1 MANAT
6 VQVVAATASPSVTRP
21 LQLRQFAF
29 FDVYPVKDVHDLAS
43 SPEIFKNASEIS
55 TVASS
60 SAGLL
65 VADIHGSLHI
75 LNKEF
80 VSTTS
85 WVAHV
90 GGRVMHMAE
99 RNGVLVTIGEE
110 SAVRGSLLKI
120 WDIGKTD
127 GRNQAPVLLK
137 SSKVQP
143 SNKPHP
149 VSCFALSSALS
160 FLAIGLADGTVLLYR
175 HLDQSLSSATSLTAL
190 PKTRTI
196 HESSPEPITGLG
208 FRELPNSTNA
218 DAKDNN
224 LHLFI
229 VTTNSVYL
237 YHVSGKG
244 SGGSSV
250 LLDDI
255 GCGLGCAVMDW
266 RAEKIVLA
274 RDEAVYAYGLQGRE
288 PPYAYEG
295 YKSSIH
301 THLNYVIVV
310 SPPTTATST
319 SSATRKLAAQP
330 AGGDGDASRVT
341 VFDMEN
347 KVVGYTGVFAEGIRE
362 VISEW
367 GNIYILT
374 NNGQLTRLAEKST
387 SAKLSMLYAKALY
400 PLALSLAQTQHLDES
415 YVADI
420 HRQHGDHL
428 YTKGDWDG
436 AMTCYLKTIGW
447 VKPSY
452 VVRKFLDAQRIHNL
466 VTYLQELHALGLA
479 NADHTTLLLN
489 TYTKLKDVARLD
501 SFIKTESRR
510 SGAAESNGDLPFDLD
525 TAIRVC
531 RQAGYFDHASYL
543 AKRYKRHEEYL
554 RVMIED
560 AGKYGEALTYLRHLG
575 AAAAESNLA
584 RYGRAMLDNLPEE
597 TTQLLI
603 DLCTVSGP
611 LVIPEAEDTTPQQ
624 PNTPANTPSYLSYL
638 ALSRTP
644 APEDKVEDSKAD
656 EEEDLT
662 QPQTTQPGVP
672 TPSKDKRPSPT
683 LYFAHFVDHPSY
695 FVRFLESVAAR
706 RWGQSISSL
715 PSSLLNTSSDKDEDS
730 EKRNQEA
737 VWNTLLELYLDGGSP
752 EQQDKALKVL
762 TTDSLPCDK
771 THALILCSSYSYT
784 PGLIILWEKL
794 GMYEDILRFWMDK
807 HSASP
812 SESSASTEVVQA
824 LERYGPTHSHLYEL
838 VLRFLTST
846 PELLT
851 RHQVDVEKILEHIEK
866 ERIIPPLE
874 MGVASVGLVKNWLM
888 GRIKEAREE
897 VQTDQQLINSY
908 RLETDAKLK
917 QVAELEDPM
926 HAKVFSV
933 TRCSQCSG
941 QLDLPSVHF
950 MCNHSYHQRCL
961 LDHETEC
968 PLCVRQHGIIQEI
981 RRNNERMADQ
991 HELFLADVQDNGFK
1005 VVASGFGK
1013 GVLNMT
1019 RLDDVAV

>member
-1 MANAT
+1 MAGMAA
-6 VQVVAATASPSVTRP
+6 VAATA
-21 LQLRQFAF
+21 LRQFAF
-29 FDVYPVKDVHDLAS
+29 FDVHPLKDVHDLAS

-55 TVASS
+55 TAVSS

-65 VADIHGSLHI
+65 VADVHGSVHI
-75 LNKEF
+75 LNKDF

-99 RNGVLVTIGEE
+99 RQGMLVTIGEE
-110 SAVRGSLLKI
+110 DTVRGNLLKI
-120 WDIGKTD
+120 WDLGKTD
-127 GRNQAPVLLK
+127 KRNQAPVLLR
-137 SSKVQP
+137 SAKVQP

-175 HLDQSLSSATSLTAL
+175 HLDQSLSPAASPTAL

-208 FRELPNSTNA
+208 FREPPTDA
-218 DAKDNN
+218 EAKDNN

-310 SPPTTATST
+310 SPTST
-319 SSATRKLAAQP
+319 VTTTSPATRNLAVP
-330 AGGDGDASRVT
+330 AGGGDGDASRVT

-347 KVVGYTGVFAEGIRE
+347 KVVGYTGTFVEGVWE

-367 GNIYILT
+367 GNVYILT
-374 NNGQLTRLAEKST
+374 NNG
-387 SAKLSMLYAKALY
+387 
-400 PLALSLAQTQHLDES
+400 QHLDES

-420 HRQHGDHL
+420 HRQHGDYL
-428 YTKGDWDG
+428 YMKGDWDG

-466 VTYLQELHALGLA
+466 VTYLQELHALSLA

-510 SGAAESNGDLPFDLD
+510 SGAAELKGDLPFDLD

-560 AGKYGEALTYLRHLG
+560 AGKYLG

-611 LVIPEAEDTTPQQ
+611 LTVPEAEDTTLQQ
-624 PNTPANTPSYLSYL
+624 SSTPANAPSYLSYL
-638 ALSRTP
+638 ALSRVP
-644 APEDKVEDSKAD
+644 APEDKRGPKQRSPNA
-656 EEEDLT
+656 
-662 QPQTTQPGVP
+662 PA
-672 TPSKDKRPSPT
+672 PSKEKRPSPT

-695 FVRFLESVAAR
+695 FVRFLENVAAR
-706 RWGQSISSL
+706 RWGH
-715 PSSLLNTSSDKDEDS
+715 SDEGEDS
-730 EKRNQEA
+730 EKRDQAA
-737 VWNTLLELYLDGGSP
+737 VWNTLLELYLDGGSH
-752 EQQDKALKVL
+752 EQQDNALKIL
-762 TTDSLPCDK
+762 TNDSLPCDK

-784 PGLIILWEKL
+784 QGLVILWEKL
-794 GMYEDILRFWMDK
+794 GMYEDVLRFWMDN
-807 HSASP
+807 HNTSP

-824 LERYGPTHSHLYEL
+824 LARYGPTHPHLYEL

-851 RHQVDVEKILEHIEK
+851 RHQADVEKILEHIEK
-866 ERIIPPLE
+866 ERILPPLGVVQVLSRN
-874 MGVASVGLVKNWLM
+874 GVASVGLVKDWLM

-908 RLETDAKLK
+908 RLETNTKLK

-968 PLCVRQHGIIQEI
+968 PLCTRQHGVIQEI
-981 RRNNERMADQ
+981 RRNNERMVYQ

-1005 VVASGFGK
+1005 AVASGFGK

-1019 RLDDVAV
+1019 RLDDVTV

>member
-1 MANAT
+1 MANT
-6 VQVVAATASPSVTRP
+6 TGVAATA
-21 LQLRQFAF
+21 LRQFVF
-29 FDVYPVKDVHDLAS
+29 FDVHPVKDIHDLAS

-55 TVASS
+55 TIVSS

-65 VADIHGSLHI
+65 AADIHGSIHI

-85 WVAHV
+85 WVAHM

-99 RNGVLVTIGEE
+99 RKGVLVTIGEE
-110 SAVRGSLLKI
+110 DAI
-120 WDIGKTD
+120 WDLEKMDPRT
-127 GRNQAPVLLK
+127 QAPVLLR

-149 VSCFALSSALS
+149 VSCFALSSTLS

-175 HLDQSLSSATSLTAL
+175 HLDQSLSSASSLTAL

-196 HESSPEPITGLG
+196 HESSPNL
-208 FRELPNSTNA
+208 SQA
-218 DAKDNN
+218 SDNN

-274 RDEAVYAYGLQGRE
+274 RDEAVYGYGLQGRE

-310 SPPTTATST
+310 SPPTTVST
-319 SSATRKLAAQP
+319 SSAARKLGAQA

-347 KVVGYTGVFAEGIRE
+347 KVVGYTGMFAEGIKG

-374 NNGQLTRLAEKST
+374 NGGQLTRLGEKST

-420 HRQHGDHL
+420 HRQHGDYL

-436 AMTCYLKTIGW
+436 AMTCYVKTIGW

-543 AKRYKRHEEYL
+543 AKRYKRHEDYL

-575 AAAAESNLA
+575 AVAAESNLA

-603 DLCTVSGP
+603 DLCTISGP
-611 LVIPEAEDTTPQQ
+611 LTVPEAEDTTPQQ
-624 PNTPANTPSYLSYL
+624 SSTPAVSAPSYLSYL
-638 ALSRTP
+638 ALSVHPRRKTN
-644 APEDKVEDSKAD
+644 A
-656 EEEDLT
+656 
-662 QPQTTQPGVP
+662 P
-672 TPSKDKRPSPT
+672 TPSKEKRPSPT

-706 RWGQSISSL
+706 RWGQSLSSL
-715 PSSLLNTSSDKDEDS
+715 PSSLPNVSSGEDEDS
-730 EKRNQEA
+730 EKRNQAA

-752 EQQDKALKVL
+752 EQQDKALKIL
-762 TTDSLPCDK
+762 TSDSLPCDK

-784 PGLIILWEKL
+784 RGLVIFWEKL
-794 GMYEDILRFWMDK
+794 GMYEDVLRFWMDK
-807 HSASP
+807 HNASP

-824 LERYGPTHSHLYEL
+824 LVRYGPTHPHLYEL

-851 RHQVDVEKILEHIEK
+851 RHQADVEKILEHIEK
-866 ERIIPPLE
+866 ERTIPPLGVVQILSRN
-874 MGVASVGLVKNWLM
+874 GVASVGLVKNWLM

-908 RLETDAKLK
+908 RLETNAKLK

-968 PLCVRQHGIIQEI
+968 PLCVRQHGVIQEI

-991 HELFLADVQDNGFK
+991 HELF
-1005 VVASGFGK
+1005 SRIGFGK

>member
-1 MANAT
+1 MANTTA
-6 VQVVAATASPSVTRP
+6 VAATAASLASPICV
-21 LQLRQFAF
+21 
-29 FDVYPVKDVHDLAS
+29 FDVYPVKDIHDLAS

-55 TVASS
+55 TIVSS
-60 SAGLL
+60 
-65 VADIHGSLHI
+65 
-75 LNKEF
+75 EF

-85 WVAHV
+85 WVAHM

-99 RNGVLVTIGEE
+99 RKGVLVTIGEE
-110 SAVRGSLLKI
+110 DAVRGSLLKI
-120 WDIGKTD
+120 WDLEKMDPRT
-127 GRNQAPVLLK
+127 QAPVLLRP
-137 SSKVQP
+137 SKIQP

-149 VSCFALSSALS
+149 VSCFALSSTLS

-175 HLDQSLSSATSLTAL
+175 HLDQSLSSASSLTAL

-208 FRELPNSTNA
+208 FRELPNSTNV

-244 SGGSSV
+244 SEGSSV

-310 SPPTTATST
+310 SPPTTVATT
-319 SSATRKLAAQP
+319 SSAARKLGAQA
-330 AGGDGDASRVT
+330 AGGDSDASRVT

-347 KVVGYTGVFAEGIRE
+347 KVVGYTGMFAEGIKG

-374 NNGQLTRLAEKST
+374 NGGQLTRLAEKST

-400 PLALSLAQTQHLDES
+400 PLALSLAQTQHLDT
-415 YVADI
+415 V
-420 HRQHGDHL
+420 
-428 YTKGDWDG
+428 
-436 AMTCYLKTIGW
+436 
-447 VKPSY
+447 
-452 VVRKFLDAQRIHNL
+452 
-466 VTYLQELHALGLA
+466 
-479 NADHTTLLLN
+479 
-489 TYTKLKDVARLD
+489 
-501 SFIKTESRR
+501 
-510 SGAAESNGDLPFDLD
+510 
-525 TAIRVC
+525 IRVC

-543 AKRYKRHEEYL
+543 AKRYKRHEDYL

-560 AGKYGEALTYLRHLG
+560 AGKYGEALSYLRHLG
-575 AAAAESNLA
+575 AVAAESNLA
-584 RYGRAMLDNLPEE
+584 RYGCAMLDNLPEE

-603 DLCTVSGP
+603 DLCTISG
-611 LVIPEAEDTTPQQ
+611 LLTIPEAEDTTPQQ
-624 PNTPANTPSYLSYL
+624 SSTPATSAPSYLSYL

-644 APEDKVEDSKAD
+644 AAEDKAEESKAD

-662 QPQTTQPGVP
+662 EPPETQPSVP
-672 TPSKDKRPSPT
+672 TPSKEKRPLPT

-706 RWGQSISSL
+706 RWGQSLFSL
-715 PSSLLNTSSDKDEDS
+715 PSSLPNVSSDEDEDS
-730 EKRNQEA
+730 EKRNQA

-752 EQQDKALKVL
+752 EQQDKALEVL
-762 TTDSLPCDK
+762 TSDTLPCDK
-771 THALILCSSYSYT
+771 THALILCSSYGYT
-784 PGLIILWEKL
+784 RGL
-794 GMYEDILRFWMDK
+794 
-807 HSASP
+807 HNASP

-824 LERYGPTHSHLYEL
+824 LVRYGTTHPHLYEL

-851 RHQVDVEKILEHIEK
+851 RHQADVEKILEHIEK
-866 ERIIPPLE
+866 ERTIPPLGIVQILSRN
-874 MGVASVGLVKNWLM
+874 GVASVGLVKNWLM

-897 VQTDQQLINSY
+897 DQQLINSY
-908 RLETDAKLK
+908 RLETNAKLK

-961 LDHETEC
+961 LDHDTEC
-968 PLCVRQHGIIQEI
+968 PLCVRQHGFIQEI
-981 RRNNERMADQ
+981 WRNNERMADQ

-1005 VVASGFGK
+1005 AVASGFGK

>member
-1 MANAT
+1 MVNTT
-6 VQVVAATASPSVTRP
+6 VQVVAATA
-21 LQLRQFAF
+21 LHQFAF
-29 FDVYPVKDVHDLAS
+29 FDAHPVKDVHDLT
-43 SPEIFKNASEIS
+43 SPPELFKNASEIS
-55 TVASS
+55 TVVSS
-60 SAGLL
+60 SSGLL
-65 VADIHGSLHI
+65 VADIHGSIHT

-85 WVAHV
+85 WVARV
-90 GGRVMHMAE
+90 GGRVIHMAE
-99 RNGVLVTIGEE
+99 RNGVLMTIGEE
-110 SAVRGSLLKI
+110 GAVRGSLLKI
-120 WDIGKTD
+120 WDLGKMD
-127 GRNQAPVLLK
+127 KRNQAPVLLR

-160 FLAIGLADGTVLLYR
+160 FLATGLADETVLLYR
-175 HLDQSLSSATSLTAL
+175 HLDQSLSSTTSLTAL
-190 PKTRTI
+190 PKTRII
-196 HESSPEPITGLG
+196 HESSPESITGLG
-208 FRELPNSTNA
+208 FRELPSPTNA

-229 VTTNSVYL
+229 ATTNTVHL

-244 SGGSSV
+244 SGGSNV

-288 PPYAYEG
+288 PPYAYED

-310 SPPTTATST
+310 SQPTTATST
-319 SSATRKLAAQP
+319 SPATRKLVAQA

-387 SAKLSMLYAKALY
+387 FAKLSMLYAKALY
-400 PLALSLAQTQHLDES
+400 PLALSLTQTQHLDES

-452 VVRKFLDAQRIHNL
+452 IVRKFLYAQRIHNL

-489 TYTKLKDVARLD
+489 TYTKLKDIGRLD
-501 SFIKTESRR
+501 SLINTESRR
-510 SGAAESNGDLPFDLD
+510 SGSAESNGDLLFDLD

-575 AAAAESNLA
+575 AVAAESNLA

-603 DLCTVSGP
+603 DLCTISGP
-611 LVIPEAEDTTPQQ
+611 LIIPEAEDTTPQQ
-624 PNTPANTPSYLSYL
+624 SSAPANAPSYLSYL
-638 ALSRTP
+638 ALSRAP
-644 APEDKVEDSKAD
+644 APEDKTEESNPDK
-656 EEEDLT
+656 EEDLT
-662 QPQTTQPGVP
+662 EPQTTQPRAP
-672 TPSKDKRPSPT
+672 TLSKEKRPSPT

-706 RWGQSISSL
+706 RWGQSLSSL
-715 PSSLLNTSSDKDEDS
+715 PSSILDTILDKDEDL
-730 EKRNQEA
+730 EKYNRAA
-737 VWNTLLELYLDGGSP
+737 VWNTLLELYLDGGSS
-752 EQQDKALKVL
+752 EQQEKALKVL
-762 TTDSLPCDK
+762 TSDTLPCDK

-784 PGLIILWEKL
+784 R
-794 GMYEDILRFWMDK
+794 DVLRFWMDK
-807 HSASP
+807 HNTSS

-824 LERYGPTHSHLYEL
+824 LIRYGPTHPHLYEL
-838 VLRFLTST
+838 VLRFVTST

-851 RHQVDVEKILEHIEK
+851 RHQADVEKILEHIEK
-866 ERIIPPLE
+866 EQIIPPLGVVQILSRN
-874 MGVASVGLVKNWLM
+874 GVASAGL
-888 GRIKEAREE
+888 EAREA

-908 RLETDAKLK
+908 QLETNAKLK

-1005 VVASGFGK
+1005 VVAGGFGK

>member
-1 MANAT
+1 MANTTA
-6 VQVVAATASPSVTRP
+6 VAATA
-21 LQLRQFAF
+21 LRQFAF
-29 FDVYPVKDVHDLAS
+29 FDVHPVKDVHDLAS

-55 TVASS
+55 TVVSS

-65 VADIHGSLHI
+65 VADIHGSVHI
-75 LNKEF
+75 LNKDF
-80 VSTTS
+80 ISTTS
-85 WVAHV
+85 WIAHV
-90 GGRVMHMAE
+90 GGRVTHMAE
-99 RNGVLVTIGEE
+99 RSDILVTIGEE
-110 SAVRGSLLKI
+110 DAVRGSLVKI
-120 WDIGKTD
+120 WDLGKTD
-127 GRNQAPVLLK
+127 KRNQAPVLLR
-137 SSKVQP
+137 SAKVQP

-175 HLDQSLSSATSLTAL
+175 HLDQSLSPTASLTSL

-196 HESSPEPITGLG
+196 HESSSEPITGLG
-208 FRELPNSTNA
+208 FREPPANT

-224 LHLFI
+224 VHLFI

-274 RDEAVYAYGLQGRE
+274 RDEAVYAHGLQGRE

-310 SPPTTATST
+310 SPPSTVTAPSA
-319 SSATRKLAAQP
+319 ATRKLAA
-330 AGGDGDASRVT
+330 AAGGGDGDASKVT

-347 KVVGYTGVFAEGIRE
+347 KVIGYTGMFAEGVRE

-400 PLALSLAQTQHLDES
+400 PLALSLAQTQHLDEN

-420 HRQHGDHL
+420 HRQHGDYL

-436 AMTCYLKTIGW
+436 AMACYVKTIGW

-489 TYTKLKDVARLD
+489 TYTKLKDVTRLD

-510 SGAAESNGDLPFDLD
+510 SDAAESKGDLPFDLD

-531 RQAGYFDHASYL
+531 RQAGYFEHASYL
-543 AKRYKRHEEYL
+543 AKRYGRHEEYL

-575 AAAAESNLA
+575 ADAAESNLA

-611 LVIPEAEDTTPQQ
+611 LAVSEVEDTTSQQ
-624 PNTPANTPSYLSYL
+624 SSTPANAPSYLSYL
-638 ALSRTP
+638 ALSRVP
-644 APEDKVEDSKAD
+644 APEDKVEESKAD
-656 EEEDLT
+656 EEGEPAEPQMT
-662 QPQTTQPGVP
+662 QPSAPP
-672 TPSKDKRPSPT
+672 PLKEKRPSPT

-706 RWGQSISSL
+706 RWGQSLSPL
-715 PSSLLNTSSDKDEDS
+715 PSSLPNPSSDEDEDS
-730 EKRNQEA
+730 EKRDQAA
-737 VWNTLLELYLDGGSP
+737 VWNTLLELYLDGGSQ
-752 EQQDKALKVL
+752 EQQDNALKVL
-762 TTDSLPCDK
+762 TSDSLPCDK
-771 THALILCSSYSYT
+771 THALILCSSYIYT
-784 PGLIILWEKL
+784 RGLVVLWEKL

-807 HSASP
+807 HNASP
-812 SESSASTEVVQA
+812 SEASASTEVVQA
-824 LERYGPTHSHLYEL
+824 LARYGPSHPHLYEL

-851 RHQVDVEKILEHIEK
+851 RHQADVENILEHIEK
-866 ERIIPPLE
+866 ERIMPPLGVVQVLSRN
-874 MGVASVGLVKNWLM
+874 GVASVGLVKDWLM

-908 RLETDAKLK
+908 RLETNAKLK

-968 PLCVRQHGIIQEI
+968 PLCARQHGVIQEI

-991 HELFLADVQDNGFK
+991 HELFLSDVQDNGFEA
-1005 VVASGFGK
+1005 VASGFGK

-1019 RLDDVAV
+1019 RLDDVTA

>member
-1 MANAT
+1 MANTSA
-6 VQVVAATASPSVTRP
+6 VAASA
-21 LQLRQFAF
+21 LRQFAF
-29 FDVYPVKDVHDLAS
+29 FDAHPVKDVHDLAS

-55 TVASS
+55 TVVSS

-65 VADIHGSLHI
+65 AADIHGSVHV
-75 LNKEF
+75 LNQDF
-80 VSTTS
+80 VSSMS
-85 WVAHV
+85 WVAHL
-90 GGRVMHMAE
+90 GGRVTHMAE
-99 RNGVLVTIGEE
+99 RNGVLVTVGEE
-110 SAVRGSLLKI
+110 DAVRGSFIKI
-120 WDIGKTD
+120 WDLGKTD
-127 GRNQAPVLLK
+127 KKSLAPALLR

-143 SNKPHP
+143 SNKLHP
-149 VSCFALSSALS
+149 VSCIALSSTLS
-160 FLAIGLADGTVLLYR
+160 FLAIGLADGTALLYR
-175 HLDQSLSSATSLTAL
+175 HLDQSLSPTASLTAL
-190 PKTRTI
+190 PKARII
-196 HESSPEPITGLG
+196 HESSSEPITGLG
-208 FRELPNSTNA
+208 FREPSADT
-218 DAKDNN
+218 DAKDNH

-229 VTTNSVYL
+229 ATTNSVYL

-250 LLDDI
+250 LLDEI
-255 GCGLGCAVMDW
+255 GCGLGCAVIDW
-266 RAEKIVLA
+266 RAERIVLA

-295 YKSSIH
+295 YKESIL
-301 THLNYVIVV
+301 THHNYVVVV
-310 SPPTTATST
+310 SPPTTATAT
-319 SSATRKLAAQP
+319 SPATRKLAAA
-330 AGGDGDASRVT
+330 AGADGDASKVT

-347 KVVGYTGVFAEGIRE
+347 KVVGYTGMFSGGVRQ

-374 NNGQLTRLAEKST
+374 NDGQLTRLAEKST

-420 HRQHGDHL
+420 HRQQGDYL

-436 AMTCYLKTIGW
+436 AMACYVKTIGW

-501 SFIKTESRR
+501 SFIKTESLR
-510 SGAAESNGDLPFDLD
+510 SDAADSKGELPFDLD

-531 RQAGYFDHASYL
+531 RQAGYFEHASYL
-543 AKRYKRHEEYL
+543 AKRYGRHEEYL

-575 AAAAESNLA
+575 ADAAESNLA

-603 DLCTVSGP
+603 DICTISGP
-611 LVIPEAEDTTPQQ
+611 LTTADAWDAASQQ
-624 PNTPANTPSYLSYL
+624 SSTPANTPSYLSYL
-638 ALSRTP
+638 ALSRAP
-644 APEDKVEDSKAD
+644 APEDKEEESKA
-656 EEEDLT
+656 EEEEGESAELPKT
-662 QPQTTQPGVP
+662 HSSAPAPP
-672 TPSKDKRPSPT
+672 EEKRPSPT

-695 FVRFLESVAAR
+695 FVHFLESVAAR
-706 RWGQSISSL
+706 RWGQSLSPPLSSP
-715 PSSLLNTSSDKDEDS
+715 PSSSENEDEGS
-730 EKRNQEA
+730 KKRDQSA
-737 VWNTLLELYLDGGSP
+737 VWNTLLELYLDGGSQ
-752 EQQDKALKVL
+752 EQQDNALKIL
-762 TTDSLPCDK
+762 TSDTLPCDK

-784 PGLIILWEKL
+784 PGLVVLWEKL
-794 GMYEDILRFWMDK
+794 DMYEDVLRFWMDK
-807 HSASP
+807 HNATPSDSAS
-812 SESSASTEVVQA
+812 AEVVQA
-824 LERYGPTHSHLYEL
+824 LARYGPSHPHLYEL
-838 VLRFLTST
+838 VLRFFTST

-851 RHQVDVEKILEHIEK
+851 RHQADVEKILEHIEK
-866 ERIIPPLE
+866 ERIMPPLGVVQVLSRN
-874 MGVASVGLVKNWLM
+874 GVASVGLVKGWLM

-908 RLETDAKLK
+908 RLETNAKLK

-933 TRCSQCSG
+933 TRCSQCNG

-961 LDHETEC
+961 LDHDTEC
-968 PLCVRQHGIIQEI
+968 PLCARQHGVIQEI

-991 HELFLADVQDNGFK
+991 HELFLSDVRENGFNA
-1005 VVASGFGK
+1005 VASGFGK

-1019 RLDDVAV
+1019 RLEDIAA

>member
-1 MANAT
+1 
-6 VQVVAATASPSVTRP
+6 
-21 LQLRQFAF
+21 
-29 FDVYPVKDVHDLAS
+29 
-43 SPEIFKNASEIS
+43 
-55 TVASS
+55 
-60 SAGLL
+60 
-65 VADIHGSLHI
+65 
-75 LNKEF
+75 
-80 VSTTS
+80 
-85 WVAHV
+85 
-90 GGRVMHMAE
+90 MAE
-99 RNGVLVTIGEE
+99 RKGVLVTIGEE
-110 SAVRGSLLKI
+110 DAVRGSLLKI
-120 WDIGKTD
+120 WDFGRTD
-127 GRNQAPVLLK
+127 GRNQAPVLLISAK
-137 SSKVQP
+137 IQP

-149 VSCFALSSALS
+149 VSCFALSSTLS

-175 HLDQSLSSATSLTAL
+175 HLDQSLSPTASLTTL

-196 HESSPEPITGLG
+196 HESSPEPIIGLG
-208 FRELPNSTNA
+208 FREPPTNA
-218 DAKDNN
+218 EAKDNN
-224 LHLFI
+224 LHL
-229 VTTNSVYL
+229 
-237 YHVSGKG
+237 HR

-301 THLNYVIVV
+301 THLNYMIVV
-310 SPPTTATST
+310 SPPSTVTTTSP
-319 SSATRKLAAQP
+319 ATRKLAAQ
-330 AGGDGDASRVT
+330 AGGGDGDASRVT

-347 KVVGYTGVFAEGIRE
+347 KVVGYTGMFAEGVRE

-374 NNGQLTRLAEKST
+374 NNRQLIRLAEKST

-420 HRQHGDHL
+420 HRQHGDYL

-436 AMTCYLKTIGW
+436 SMTCYLKTIGW

-510 SGAAESNGDLPFDLD
+510 SSSGESKGGLPFDLD

-543 AKRYKRHEEYL
+543 AKRYELHEEYL

-575 AAAAESNLA
+575 ADAAEGNLA

-603 DLCTVSGP
+603 DLCTISGP
-611 LVIPEAEDTTPQQ
+611 LTMPEAEDATSQQ
-624 PNTPANTPSYLSYL
+624 STTPANAPSYLSYL
-638 ALSRTP
+638 ALSRAP
-644 APEDKVEDSKAD
+644 APEDKVEESKAD
-656 EEEDLT
+656 EEEEPVE
-662 QPQTTQPGVP
+662 PQTSQPSAP
-672 TPSKDKRPSPT
+672 ASSKEEKRPSPT
-683 LYFAHFVDHPSY
+683 LYFAHFVDHSSY
-695 FVRFLESVAAR
+695 FVRFLENVAAR
-706 RWGQSISSL
+706 RWGQSLSPL
-715 PSSLLNTSSDKDEDS
+715 PSPTPNPSLDEDEDS
-730 EKRNQEA
+730 EKRDQAA
-737 VWNTLLELYLDGGSP
+737 VWNTLLELYLDGGSQ
-752 EQQDKALKVL
+752 EQQDKALKIL
-762 TTDSLPCDK
+762 TSDSLPCDK
-771 THALILCSSYSYT
+771 THALILCSGYT
-784 PGLIILWEKL
+784 YTRGLVILWERL
-794 GMYEDILRFWMDK
+794 GMYEDVLRFWMDK
-807 HSASP
+807 HNTSP
-812 SESSASTEVVQA
+812 SESSASTEVVLA
-824 LERYGPTHSHLYEL
+824 LAQYGPTHPHLYEL

-851 RHQVDVEKILEHIEK
+851 RHQGDVEKILEHIEK
-866 ERIIPPLE
+866 ERIMPPLGVVQVLSRN
-874 MGVASVGLVKNWLM
+874 GVASVGLVKDWLM
-888 GRIKEAREE
+888 GRIKEARDE

-908 RLETDAKLK
+908 RLETNASLK
-917 QVAELEDPM
+917 QVAELEDPI

-933 TRCSQCSG
+933 TRCSKCSG

-968 PLCVRQHGIIQEI
+968 PLCARQHGVIQEI

-991 HELFLADVQDNGFK
+991 HELFLADVKDNGFK
-1005 VVASGFGK
+1005 AVASGFGK
-1013 GVLNMT
+1013 GVLNIDSDMP
-1019 RLDDVAV
+1019 D

>member
-6 VQVVAATASPSVTRP
+6 VVAATA
-21 LQLRQFAF
+21 LRQFAF
-29 FDVYPVKDVHDLAS
+29 FDVHPVKDAHDLAS

-55 TVASS
+55 TVVSS

-65 VADIHGSLHI
+65 AADIHGSIHI

-99 RNGVLVTIGEE
+99 RKGVLVTIGEE
-110 SAVRGSLLKI
+110 DAVRGSLLKI
-120 WDIGKTD
+120 WDLGKTD
-127 GRNQAPVLLK
+127 KRNQAPVLLR

-175 HLDQSLSSATSLTAL
+175 HLDQSLSPTGSLTAL

-208 FRELPNSTNA
+208 FRELPNPTNA
-218 DAKDNN
+218 DVKDNN

-229 VTTNSVYL
+229 VTTNSVNV

-310 SPPTTATST
+310 SPPTTVATT
-319 SSATRKLAAQP
+319 SPATRKLAAQA

-347 KVVGYTGVFAEGIRE
+347 KVVGYTGMFPEGVRE

-374 NNGQLTRLAEKST
+374 NNGQLTRLTEKST

-420 HRQHGDHL
+420 HRQHGDYL
-428 YTKGDWDG
+428 YAKGDWDG

-543 AKRYKRHEEYL
+543 AKRYQRHEEYL

-611 LVIPEAEDTTPQQ
+611 LTMAEAEDTTPQQ
-624 PNTPANTPSYLSYL
+624 SSTPANAPSYLSYL
-638 ALSRTP
+638 ALSRVP
-644 APEDKVEDSKAD
+644 APEDKVEESKAD
-656 EEEDLT
+656 EEENLSE
-662 QPQTTQPGVP
+662 PQTTQPSAP
-672 TPSKDKRPSPT
+672 TPSKEKRPSPT
-683 LYFAHFVDHPSY
+683 LYFAHFVDHPSH
-695 FVRFLESVAAR
+695 FVHFLESVAAR
-706 RWGQSISSL
+706 RWGQSLSSL
-715 PSSLLNTSSDKDEDS
+715 PSPLPNANSDEDDDS
-730 EKRNQEA
+730 EKRNQAA
-737 VWNTLLELYLDGGSP
+737 VWNTLLELYLDGGTP

-762 TTDSLPCDK
+762 TRDSLPCDE
-771 THALILCSSYSYT
+771 THALILCSIYSYT
-784 PGLIILWEKL
+784 RGLVILWEKL
-794 GMYEDILRFWMDK
+794 GMYEDVLRFWMDK
-807 HSASP
+807 HNALP
-812 SESSASTEVVQA
+812 SEPSASTEVVQA
-824 LERYGPTHSHLYEL
+824 LVRYGPTHPHLYEL

-846 PELLT
+846 SELLT
-851 RHQVDVEKILEHIEK
+851 RHRADVEKILEHIEK
-866 ERIIPPLE
+866 ERIIPPLGVVQVLSRN
-874 MGVASVGLVKNWLM
+874 GVASVGLVKGWLM

-908 RLETDAKLK
+908 RLETNAKLK

-968 PLCVRQHGIIQEI
+968 PLCVRQHGVIQEI

>member
-1 MANAT
+1 MANT
-6 VQVVAATASPSVTRP
+6 TTVAATA
-21 LQLRQFAF
+21 LRQFVF
-29 FDVYPVKDVHDLAS
+29 FDVHPVKDIHDLAS

-55 TVASS
+55 TIVSS

-65 VADIHGSLHI
+65 AADIHGSVHI

-80 VSTTS
+80 VSKTS
-85 WVAHV
+85 WVAHM

-99 RNGVLVTIGEE
+99 RKGVLVTIGEE
-110 SAVRGSLLKI
+110 DAVRGSLLKI
-120 WDIGKTD
+120 WDLEKMDPRT
-127 GRNQAPVLLK
+127 QAPVLLR
-137 SSKVQP
+137 SSKIQP

-149 VSCFALSSALS
+149 VSCFALSSTLS

-175 HLDQSLSSATSLTAL
+175 HLDQSLSSASSLTAL

-208 FRELPNSTNA
+208 FRELPSPTNA

-310 SPPTTATST
+310 SPPTTVATT
-319 SSATRKLAAQP
+319 SSAARKLGTQA
-330 AGGDGDASRVT
+330 AGGDSDASRVT

-347 KVVGYTGVFAEGIRE
+347 KVVGYTGMFAEGIKG

-374 NNGQLTRLAEKST
+374 NGGQLTRLAEKS
-387 SAKLSMLYAKALY
+387 
-400 PLALSLAQTQHLDES
+400 
-415 YVADI
+415 
-420 HRQHGDHL
+420 
-428 YTKGDWDG
+428 
-436 AMTCYLKTIGW
+436 
-447 VKPSY
+447 
-452 VVRKFLDAQRIHNL
+452 
-466 VTYLQELHALGLA
+466 
-479 NADHTTLLLN
+479 
-489 TYTKLKDVARLD
+489 
-501 SFIKTESRR
+501 
-510 SGAAESNGDLPFDLD
+510 
-525 TAIRVC
+525 IRVC

-543 AKRYKRHEEYL
+543 AKRYKRHEDYL

-575 AAAAESNLA
+575 AVAAESNLA

-603 DLCTVSGP
+603 DLCTISGP
-611 LVIPEAEDTTPQQ
+611 LTIPEAEDTSPQQ
-624 PNTPANTPSYLSYL
+624 SSTPAASAPSYLSYL
-638 ALSRTP
+638 ALSRAP
-644 APEDKVEDSKAD
+644 AAEDKADESKAD

-662 QPQTTQPGVP
+662 EPQETQPSAP
-672 TPSKDKRPSPT
+672 TPSKEKRPSPT

-706 RWGQSISSL
+706 RWGQSLSSL
-715 PSSLLNTSSDKDEDS
+715 PSSLPNVSSDEDEDS
-730 EKRNQEA
+730 EKRNQAA

-762 TTDSLPCDK
+762 TSDSLPCDK

-784 PGLIILWEKL
+784 RGLVILWEKL
-794 GMYEDILRFWMDK
+794 GMYEDVLRFWMDK
-807 HSASP
+807 HNASP

-824 LERYGPTHSHLYEL
+824 LVRYGPTHPHLYEL

-851 RHQVDVEKILEHIEK
+851 RHQADVEKILEHIEK
-866 ERIIPPLE
+866 ERTIPPLGVVQILSRN
-874 MGVASVGLVKNWLM
+874 GVASVGLVKNWLM

-908 RLETDAKLK
+908 RLETNAKLK

-968 PLCVRQHGIIQEI
+968 PLCVRQHGVIQEI

-1005 VVASGFGK
+1005 AVASGFGK
-1013 GVLNMT
+1013 GVLNIT

>member
-1 MANAT
+1 MANT
-6 VQVVAATASPSVTRP
+6 TVVAATA
-21 LQLRQFAF
+21 LRQFAF
-29 FDVYPVKDVHDLAS
+29 FDVHPVKDAHDLAS

-55 TVASS
+55 TVVSS

-65 VADIHGSLHI
+65 AADIHGSIHI

-90 GGRVMHMAE
+90 GGRVIHMAE
-99 RNGVLVTIGEE
+99 RMGVLVTIGEE
-110 SAVRGSLLKI
+110 DAVRGSLLKI
-120 WDIGKTD
+120 WDLGKMD
-127 GRNQAPVLLK
+127 KRNQAPVLLR
-137 SSKVQP
+137 SSKIQP

-149 VSCFALSSALS
+149 VSCFALSAALS

-175 HLDQSLSSATSLTAL
+175 HLDQSLSPTASLTAL

-208 FRELPNSTNA
+208 FRELPNFTNT

-310 SPPTTATST
+310 SPPTTVAT
-319 SSATRKLAAQP
+319 TRKLAAQA

-347 KVVGYTGVFAEGIRE
+347 KVVGYTGMFAEGIRE

-420 HRQHGDHL
+420 HRQHGDYL

-501 SFIKTESRR
+501 NFIKTESRR
-510 SGAAESNGDLPFDLD
+510 SGATESNGDLPFDLD

-543 AKRYKRHEEYL
+543 AKRYNRHEEYL

-611 LVIPEAEDTTPQQ
+611 LTIPEAEDTTPQQ
-624 PNTPANTPSYLSYL
+624 SSTPANAPSYLSYL
-638 ALSRTP
+638 ALSRAP
-644 APEDKVEDSKAD
+644 APEDKVEESKAD

-662 QPQTTQPGVP
+662 EPQTTQPGVP
-672 TPSKDKRPSPT
+672 TPSQEKRPSPT

-695 FVRFLESVAAR
+695 FVRFLENVAAR
-706 RWGQSISSL
+706 RWGQSLSSL
-715 PSSLLNTSSDKDEDS
+715 PSSLPSASSDENEDEDS
-730 EKRNQEA
+730 EKRSQAA

-762 TTDSLPCDK
+762 TSDSLP
-771 THALILCSSYSYT
+771 YSYT
-784 PGLIILWEKL
+784 RGLVILWEKL
-794 GMYEDILRFWMDK
+794 GMYEDVLRFWMDK
-807 HSASP
+807 HNALP
-812 SESSASTEVVQA
+812 SEPSASTEVVQA
-824 LERYGPTHSHLYEL
+824 LVRYGPTHPHLYEL

-846 PELLT
+846 SELLT
-851 RHQVDVEKILEHIEK
+851 RHQADVENILEHIEK
-866 ERIIPPLE
+866 ERTIPPLGVVQILSRN
-874 MGVASVGLVKNWLM
+874 GVASVGLVKDWLM
-888 GRIKEAREE
+888 GRIKEARDE

-908 RLETDAKLK
+908 RLETNAKLK

-926 HAKVFSV
+926 HANVFSV

-968 PLCVRQHGIIQEI
+968 PLCVRQHGVIQEI

-991 HELFLADVQDNGFK
+991 HEVFLADVQDNGFE